1 MRSLDWHSPPANCSI
16 AANLPHYGADLVPE
30 TSTTTPR
37 GLVTRPP
44 EVMAPAG
51 GWPQLHA
58 AIGNGANAIYIGL
71 SAFSARAR
79 AANFDPHT
87 ELPKAV
93 QTCHAAGVKVY
104 YVSLNVLV
112 FDHELQEVKVLIR
125 QCAIANVD
133 ALIVQDLGV
142 ARIAQ
147 QIAPHL
153 EVHASTQQTITSADG
168 AAFCDELLGSTR
180 VVLGRELSVAE
191 IDSVANHLDPHVEL
205 ETFVHGALCVSYS
218 GQCFS
223 SEYSGGRSANRGQ
236 CAQACGLP
244 YGLIDNG
251 ELTQQN
257 ALDYRPKAYTRLLV
271 HWHI

>member
-44 EVMAPAG
+44 EVVAPAG

-58 AIGNGANAIYIGL
+58 TIGNGANAIYIGL
-71 SAFSARAR
+71 SAFSARTR
-79 AANFDPHT
+79 AANFHPHT

-104 YVSLNVLV
+104 YVSLNALV
-112 FDHELQEVKVLIR
+112 FDHELQEVKALIR

-142 ARIAQ
+142 ARLAQ
-147 QIAPHL
+147 QIAPQFRSPCVDATNHY
-153 EVHASTQQTITSADG
+153 I
-168 AAFCDELLGSTR
+168 
-180 VVLGRELSVAE
+180 GR
-191 IDSVANHLDPHVEL
+191 
-205 ETFVHGALCVSYS
+205 
-218 GQCFS
+218 
-223 SEYSGGRSANRGQ
+223 RR
-236 CAQACGLP
+236 
-244 YGLIDNG
+244 
-251 ELTQQN
+251 
-257 ALDYRPKAYTRLLV
+257 RLLRRIAGKYPCRLGTGIV
-271 HWHI
+271 CRRN